1 MPITATIPVEHMPTM
16 PVVPTLPVAPVVRTG
31 LPREPRVF
39 IPAEERIALAECEA
53 EIESGFEDMRRAW
66 RRISVALAKI
76 HTGRLYRAWCDTFD
90 EYVESRWGLPRSS
103 AYEWLEAAGVMMNIE
118 RHATAYAV
126 VIDAPSRISHAR
138 ELAKLPA
145 DQQAPALEAAR
156 KLAAERG
163 AVEPTRYEIAR
174 VVTNRLGEP
183 EPKPPSVTAHEREQR
198 ALAEHVRRIWQRLD
212 ADVQAQLLKEFQH
225 D

>member
-1 MPITATIPVEHMPTM
+1 MPITATVTIEHM
-16 PVVPTLPVAPVVRTG
+16 PVAPVVRSG
-31 LPREPRVF
+31 QPHALREPRVF
-39 IPAEERIALAECEA
+39 IPADERIALAECEA
-53 EIESGFEDMRRAW
+53 AIESGFEDMRRAW
-66 RRISVALAKI
+66 KRISVALAKI

-103 AYEWLEAAGVMMNIE
+103 AYEWLEAAGVVMNIE
-118 RHATAYAV
+118 RHAAAYAV
-126 VIDAPSRISHAR
+126 VIDAPTRISHAR

-156 KLAAERG
+156 ELARNRG
-163 AVEPTRYEIAR
+163 AIEPTSYEVKR

-183 EPKPPSVTAHEREQR
+183 EPKPSAVTAHEREQR
-198 ALAEHVRRIWQRLD
+198 ALAEHVRRMWQRLD
-212 ADVQAQLLKEFQH
+212 ADVQTQLLREFQH